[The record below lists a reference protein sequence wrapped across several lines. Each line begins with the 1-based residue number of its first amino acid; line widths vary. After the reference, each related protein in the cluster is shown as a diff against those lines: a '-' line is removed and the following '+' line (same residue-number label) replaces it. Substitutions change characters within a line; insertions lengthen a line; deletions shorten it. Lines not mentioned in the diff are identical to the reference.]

1 MVAAAF
7 ASRGVLESALQPLQE
22 RTGDSYAMHFIIT
35 SMRLAAPRRSRHSLG
50 SWIRWSTVSSEKGS
64 SLVETAIVMPLLLLL
79 MTGIFSFSMVIYQ
92 KLQLAEAVSTGAR
105 FLAIDRGDNDPCA
118 ATATKIYN
126 AAPGLTK
133 SKITLS
139 FVLNGTTYSGATCS
153 GTTNMVSGATAQV
166 TATYP
171 CSFTVYGANFG
182 ACSLSSSTSEAI
194 Q

>member
-1 MVAAAF
+1 MQFTSSSPTLVAH
-7 ASRGVLESALQPLQE
+7 RG
-22 RTGDSYAMHFIIT
+22 
-35 SMRLAAPRRSRHSLG
+35 RRSLALRIRSLFFAG
-50 SWIRWSTVSSEKGS
+50 EKGS
-64 SLVETAIVMPLLLLL
+64 SLVETAIVMPVLLLL
-79 MTGIFSFSMVIYQ
+79 MTGIFSFSIVIYQ
-92 KLQLAEAVSTGAR
+92 KLQLAEAVSAGAR
-105 FLAIDRGDNDPCA
+105 FLAIDRGDTDPCA

-171 CSFTVYGANFG
+171 CSFAVYGANFG
-182 ACSLSSSTSEAI
+182 TCSLSSTTSEAI